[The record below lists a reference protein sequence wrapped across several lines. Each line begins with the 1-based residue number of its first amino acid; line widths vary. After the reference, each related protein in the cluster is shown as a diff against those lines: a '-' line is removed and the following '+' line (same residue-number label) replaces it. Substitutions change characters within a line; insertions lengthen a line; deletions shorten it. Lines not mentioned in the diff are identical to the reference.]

1 MMKYKG
7 RHINKGLPFNNTINK
22 IQQRILPAKK
32 EKDCV
37 QHLYFSFSLFLK
49 SSSTKSTK
57 STME

>member
-1 MMKYKG
+1 MKYKG
-7 RHINKGLPFNNTINK
+7 RHINKGVT
-22 IQQRILPAKK
+22 IQQHHQQNSTKNFACQKK